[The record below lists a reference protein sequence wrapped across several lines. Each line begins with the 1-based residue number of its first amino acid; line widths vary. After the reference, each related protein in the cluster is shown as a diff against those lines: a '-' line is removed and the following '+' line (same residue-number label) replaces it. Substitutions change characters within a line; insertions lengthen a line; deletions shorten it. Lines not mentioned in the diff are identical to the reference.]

1 MDASSSFAATETT
14 TDGHVR
20 FAFIPLYLF
29 WSVLIITSMAL
40 REGSSR
46 LPAKSLG
53 DSPSRTSVDQERDRL
68 EVMPLLQDITA
79 RHHDDAEWEY

>member
-20 FAFIPLYLF
+20 FAFIPFYLF
-29 WSVLIITSMAL
+29 WSVLLITSMAL

-68 EVMPLLQDITA
+68 EVMPLLQDINGPPS
-79 RHHDDAEWEY
+79 R

>member
-1 MDASSSFAATETT
+1 MDASSSFAAAETT

-20 FAFIPLYLF
+20 FAFIPFYLF
-29 WSVLIITSMAL
+29 CSLLIITSRAL

-68 EVMPLLQDITA
+68 EVIPLLQDITA